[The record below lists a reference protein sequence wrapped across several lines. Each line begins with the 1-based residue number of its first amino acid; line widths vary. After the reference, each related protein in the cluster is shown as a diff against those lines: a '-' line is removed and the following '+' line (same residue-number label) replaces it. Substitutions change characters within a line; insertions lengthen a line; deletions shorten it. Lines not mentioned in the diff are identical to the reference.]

1 MKKGIFQ
8 ILIWVIC
15 AFLPA
20 HNTFSQTSGLSED
33 FKSAELFNKK
43 DEAAE
48 KESAKIEAINFKQVG
63 EVSELE
69 IVFNSNE
76 VIAKKFNVLED
87 KQIILD
93 IKDAS
98 ATKRVMRAFD
108 TSEFSGSVVFV
119 SAYKKPGSESDTRLA
134 IQLRDN
140 VRSVL
145 KRKANRIV
153 LEVENRFGVFDQN
166 EMSAAKKYEE
176 KVESNLKEAG
186 KYLVPKSKSV
196 EDILENLTLSGRKK
210 YIGDKISINVKDTSV
225 EDLLRMVSEA
235 SGFNIIITEEI
246 KKLPPL
252 SLNLTNVPWDQAL
265 DTLLSLNK
273 LVAKKNGI
281 ILMVQTLESATR
293 DRQEAADAKLLS
305 LKQEPLVTKVFPISY
320 AETKELLEI
329 LTEYLTPERGKVNQD
344 IRTNSLIV
352 KDTPDVIEKIR
363 KIIEVL
369 DTQTPQVL
377 IESRIVEVSESY
389 SKSLGL
395 ENGFGFSYDPVGSPA
410 GAAAAIGQGIDDG
423 TLNSGP
429 GFSFNSAGS
438 QIAGGE
444 NLGVMQL
451 NIGQFGRIFDLDF
464 RLQLLETE
472 AKGKIISSPK
482 VVTQNKQ
489 KAVLKSTRTE
499 AYLVISGAGDT
510 QTTGAETSEAALEL
524 EVTPQITNEGS
535 ISLAIL
541 VKKEDFAERQSDQLP
556 PNKTGNEIQTNV
568 LVDNGATIVIG
579 GVYEYNKSET
589 ISGVPY
595 LKDIPLLGWLFRNQ
609 YRPETSKR
617 EVIIFITPRIINQE
631 EAGIVER
638 S

>member
-8 ILIWVIC
+8 VLGWTLCILVSSQY
-15 AFLPA
+15 
-20 HNTFSQTSGLSED
+20 TFSQSDD
-33 FKSAELFNKK
+33 FQSTELLPEKVIAPVK
-43 DEAAE
+43 EEAHV
-48 KESAKIEAINFKQVG
+48 EAINFKQVG

-69 IVFNSNE
+69 IVFDSNE
-76 VIAKKFNVLED
+76 VLAKKFNVTED

-93 IKDAS
+93 IKDVK
-98 ATKRVMRAFD
+98 ATERVMRAFD

-119 SAYKKPGSESDTRLA
+119 SAYKKPGSQSDIRLA

-145 KRKANRIV
+145 KRKSNRIV
-153 LEVENRFGVFDQN
+153 LEIENRFGVFDQN
-166 EMSAAKKYEE
+166 EMSAAKSYEE
-176 KVESNLKEAG
+176 KIEDDTATAG
-186 KYLVPKSKSV
+186 KFLVPKSSSV

-210 YIGDKISINVKDTSV
+210 YIGEKISINVKNTAV
-225 EDLLRMVSEA
+225 EDLLRMVAEA
-235 SGFNIIITEEI
+235 SGFNIIITDEI
-246 KKLPPL
+246 KNLPPL

-265 DTLLSLNK
+265 DTLLGLNK
-273 LVAKKNGI
+273 LVARKNGI
-281 ILMVQTLESATR
+281 ILMVQTLATATR
-293 DRQEAADAKLLS
+293 DRQAEAEAKLLT

-320 AETKELLEI
+320 GETKDLIKI
-329 LTEYLTPERGKVNQD
+329 LNEYLTPDRGRINEDV
-344 IRTNSLIV
+344 RTNSLIV
-352 KDTPDVIEKIR
+352 KDTPDVIEKVR

-369 DTQTPQVL
+369 DLQTPQVL

-395 ENGFGFSYDPVGSPA
+395 ENGFGFSYDPIGSPA
-410 GAAAAIGQGIDDG
+410 SLASGLGQTVSDG
-423 TLNSGP
+423 TANSGP
-429 GFSFNSAGS
+429 GFSFNT
-438 QIAGGE
+438 AGGQVAGTE

-451 NIGQFGRIFDLDF
+451 SVGQFGRIFDLDF

-489 KAVLKSTRTE
+489 KATLKSTRTE

-510 QTTGAETSEAALEL
+510 ATTGAETAEAALEL
-524 EVTPQITNEGS
+524 GVTPQITAEGS
-535 ISLAIL
+535 ISLAIN
-541 VKKEDFAERQSDQLP
+541 VKKEDFAERESTQLP

-579 GVYEYNKSET
+579 GVYEYTKNET
-589 ISGVPY
+589 ISGIPY

-609 YRPETSKR
+609 YQPSTSKR

-638 S
+638 G

>member
-8 ILIWVIC
+8 VLMWALC
-15 AFLPA
+15 LSMSTQ
-20 HNTFSQTSGLSED
+20 NTFSQSED
-33 FKSAELFNKK
+33 FGSIELLPDKEVAAKEVSANI
-43 DEAAE
+43 
-48 KESAKIEAINFKQVG
+48 SAINFQQAG
-63 EVSELE
+63 EISEIE
-69 IVFNSNE
+69 IVFDSND

-93 IKDAS
+93 IKNAK
-98 ATKRVMRAFD
+98 ATQRVMRAFD

-119 SAYKKPGSESDTRLA
+119 SAYKKPGSTDDIRLA

-166 EMSAAKKYEE
+166 DMSAAKSYEE
-176 KVESNLKEAG
+176 KVADDVSSVG
-186 KYLVPKSKSV
+186 KFLVPKSNSI
-196 EDILENLTLSGRKK
+196 EDILENLTMSGRKK
-210 YIGDKISINVKDTSV
+210 YIGDKISINVKNTSV
-225 EDLLRMVSEA
+225 EDLLRMVAEA
-235 SGFNIIITEEI
+235 SGFNIIITDEI
-246 KKLPPL
+246 KKLAPL

-265 DTLLSLNK
+265 DTLLGLNK
-273 LVAKKNGI
+273 LVARKNGI
-281 ILMVQTLESATR
+281 ILMVQTLETATK
-293 DRQEAADAKLLS
+293 DRQAEAEAKLLT

-320 AETKELLEI
+320 AETKELI
-329 LTEYLTPERGKVNQD
+329 KIITEYLTPERGKINED

-352 KDTPDVIEKIR
+352 KDTPDVIEKVR
-363 KIIEVL
+363 KMIDVL
-369 DTQTPQVL
+369 DLQTPQVL

-395 ENGFGFSYDPVGSPA
+395 ENGFGFGYDPIGSQA
-410 GAAAAIGQGIDDG
+410 GIASSLGQSVTDG
-423 TLNSGP
+423 TANSGP
-429 GFSFNSAGS
+429 GFSFNSSGG
-438 QIAGGE
+438 QIAGTE

-451 NIGQFGRIFDLDF
+451 SVGQFGRIFDLDF

-472 AKGKIISSPK
+472 SKGKVISTPK

-489 KAVLKSTRTE
+489 KATLKSTRTE

-510 QTTGAETSEAALEL
+510 ATTGAETAEAVLEL

-535 ISLAIL
+535 ISLAIS
-541 VKKEDFAERQSDQLP
+541 VKKEDFLERESTQLP

-609 YRPETSKR
+609 YQPQTSKR